1 MDGAE
6 EYQGI
11 FARRTRFVEAPQKDG
26 FIEVRKWRASLAVQT
41 YSSCMPLDR
50 DACHRALEAR
60 DSRFD
65 GVFFVGVT
73 STGIYCRPICPAR
86 TTLRRNRRFFSNA
99 AAAERAG
106 FRPCLRCRPELAP
119 GLAQV
124 DAVPRLVRM
133 AASRIA
139 AGALNGRHVDSL
151 ARDLGVTGRHLRR
164 AMQRELGVSPIQLA
178 QTHRLLHAKHLLT
191 DTSLPMTTIAF
202 ASGFQSVRRFNALF
216 RERYDLNPHALRGR
230 GAPRV
235 RAKDDTV
242 RLKLSYRPPLDWSAL
257 LAFLAA
263 RATPGVEVVDGDKYA
278 RTVSIDG
285 QVGVVRVSRPS
296 PSQTR
301 VLPVLFLDVSA
312 SLAPVL
318 MQVTARVR
326 HLFDLDAEPSRI
338 DSHLTSGGLRRGA
351 MRRGVRVPGAFDGFE
366 LAVRAILGQ
375 QVSVKGA
382 TTLMSRLTDTFG
394 VPLETNVEGLNRLTA
409 TPASIANAGVAGIRS
424 IGLPTARATTIH
436 ALATRVA
443 GGLLSIEP
451 DCDVRELTRR
461 LTDISGIGPW
471 TADYIAMRAMHWP
484 DAFPAADLVLRRNA
498 GNLTQAQMLR
508 AAERWRPWR
517 AYAAM
522 HLWSGEG
529 SGKREAGS
537 GLTAKPQ
544 RST

>member
-1 MDGAE
+1 
-6 EYQGI
+6 
-11 FARRTRFVEAPQKDG
+11 
-26 FIEVRKWRASLAVQT
+26 
-41 YSSCMPLDR
+41 MPLQR
-50 DACHRALEAR
+50 STVPPPNRSTVFHRALEAR
-60 DSRFD
+60 DPKFD

-86 TTLRRNRRFFSNA
+86 MTLRKNRRFFSSA

-119 GLAQV
+119 GLAQI
-124 DAVPRLVRM
+124 DAVPRLVRT

-139 AGALNGRHVDSL
+139 AGALNGGDVDAL
-151 ARDLGVTGRHLRR
+151 ACDLGVTGRHLRR

-216 RERYDLNPHALRGR
+216 RARYDLNPNSLRNR
-230 GAPRV
+230 R
-235 RAKDDTV
+235 RAMDDTV
-242 RLKLSYRPPLDWSAL
+242 RLTLSYRPPLDWSAL
-257 LAFLAA
+257 LAFLAT
-263 RATPGVEVVDGDKYA
+263 RATPGVEIVDDDSYA
-278 RTVSIDG
+278 RTVDIDG
-285 QVGVVRVSRPS
+285 HVGVVRVSRPS

-301 VLPVLFLDVSA
+301 VLPILYLDVSA

-338 DSHLTSGGLRRGA
+338 DSHLTSGGLRRGSA

-382 TTLMSRLTDTFG
+382 TTLMSRLTTTFG
-394 VPLETNVEGLNRLTA
+394 EAFETTVDGLNRLTT
-409 TPASIANAGVAGIRS
+409 TPESIANAGVEQVRS
-424 IGLPTARATTIH
+424 IGLPIARAATIH
-436 ALATRVA
+436 ALATAVA
-443 GGLLSIEP
+443 SGSLTIRP

-471 TADYIAMRAMHWP
+471 TADYIAMRGMHWP

-522 HLWSGEG
+522 HLWMQG
-529 SGKREAGS
+529 
-537 GLTAKPQ
+537 
-544 RST
+544 

>member
-1 MDGAE
+1 
-6 EYQGI
+6 
-11 FARRTRFVEAPQKDG
+11 
-26 FIEVRKWRASLAVQT
+26 
-41 YSSCMPLDR
+41 MPLDR

-60 DSRFD
+60 DPKFD

-86 TTLRRNRRFFSNA
+86 MTLRRNRRFFSNA

-119 GLAQV
+119 GLAQI
-124 DAVPRLVRM
+124 DAVPRLVRT

-139 AGALNGRHVDSL
+139 AGALNGQDVDSL

-216 RERYDLNPHALRGR
+216 RTRYDLNPNSLRGR
-230 GAPRV
+230 STSRG

-242 RLKLSYRPPLDWSAL
+242 RLKLSYRPPLDWAAL

-263 RATPGVEVVDGDKYA
+263 RATPGVEVVDGDTYG

-285 QVGVVRVSRPS
+285 HVGVVRVSRPS
-296 PSQTR
+296 ASQAR
-301 VLPVLFLDVSA
+301 VLPILFLDVSA
-312 SLAPVL
+312 ALAPVL

-338 DSHLTSGGLRRGA
+338 DSHLTSGGLRRGGA

-366 LAVRAILGQ
+366 MIRDTRLDALLERKPS
-375 QVSVKGA
+375 SVFESV
-382 TTLMSRLTDTFG
+382 TSFFR
-394 VPLETNVEGLNRLTA
+394 
-409 TPASIANAGVAGIRS
+409 
-424 IGLPTARATTIH
+424 
-436 ALATRVA
+436 
-443 GGLLSIEP
+443 
-451 DCDVRELTRR
+451 
-461 LTDISGIGPW
+461 
-471 TADYIAMRAMHWP
+471 
-484 DAFPAADLVLRRNA
+484 
-498 GNLTQAQMLR
+498 
-508 AAERWRPWR
+508 
-517 AYAAM
+517 
-522 HLWSGEG
+522 
-529 SGKREAGS
+529 
-537 GLTAKPQ
+537 
-544 RST
+544 